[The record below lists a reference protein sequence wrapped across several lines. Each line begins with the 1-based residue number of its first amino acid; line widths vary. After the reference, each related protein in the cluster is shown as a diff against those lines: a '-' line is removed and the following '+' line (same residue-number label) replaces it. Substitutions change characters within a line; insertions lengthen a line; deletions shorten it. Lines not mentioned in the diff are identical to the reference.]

1 MTLIQK
7 LGSMR
12 STILEWFVIIAVA
25 LYGVR
30 LLTQMPPDFQWDL
43 RTYYDSAKAFTAGL
57 NPYDRHPLVIWEYT
71 YLPLSLLIFV
81 PFTWL
86 DQSVAL
92 FVWLILKITLLI
104 GLIVLW
110 RLKFLAEEGDG
121 LFYIFCLLAFNSTI
135 FLDMRA
141 GNVSVIEQAFI
152 WLAFFFFLR
161 RNYFW
166 FCVLLMIGSI
176 FKGLPL
182 AFLML
187 LWVTDSPKRRLYFFG
202 SLAVFGGMIG
212 LTFLVSPNL
221 LFGFLGNATGH
232 VESAGPS
239 NFYFIKASFRALYE
253 MTRLSVPDSV
263 QTFFF
268 YGVAGVV
275 VLLTALACARLKFVA
290 DGEKVGVFL
299 LCSAYG
305 LLPPYFADYA
315 YIPLIVPAF
324 FIFKRTRLKAFLP
337 LFLIA
342 SLSPLNLLPHPS
354 ALDYLWQYYPVL
366 TAYSAFAL
374 YLYEIH
380 LAASKAGVK
389 ITSVLPRQRIQ
400 NPLRVNE

>member
-7 LGSMR
+7 LGSRR

-71 YLPLSLLIFV
+71 YLPLSLWIFV

-187 LWVTDSPKRRLYFFG
+187 LWLTDSPKRRLYFFG

-275 VLLTALACARLKFVA
+275 VLLTAWACARLKFVA

-400 NPLRVNE
+400 NPLLVNE

>member
-7 LGSMR
+7 LGSRR

-30 LLTQMPPDFQWDL
+30 LLTHMPPDFQWDL

-57 NPYDRHPLVIWEYT
+57 NPYDRHPLVICEYT
-71 YLPLSLLIFV
+71 YLPLSLWIFV

-187 LWVTDSPKRRLYFFG
+187 LWLTDSPKRRLYFFG

-275 VLLTALACARLKFVA
+275 VLLTAWACARLKFVA

-374 YLYEIH
+374 YLYEIN
-380 LAASKAGVK
+380 LAANKAGVK